1 MAISTVQRPGRARH
15 AAPRAGVRGN
25 PWWILAAVSVGVI
38 MVGLDASVVAIANPR
53 IAIDL
58 DATLSDLQWI
68 TDAYLLALAAL
79 LIFGGKLGDMFGRK
93 RAFFVGVV
101 GFAVTSVA
109 IGLIGTVGGVIVMRA
124 LQGVF
129 GALLMPSTLAIIRSV
144 FPVHKLNTA
153 IGIWGAATGVSVAA
167 GPILGGVLV
176 EHLNWESVFYI
187 NVPIAVVAVLIGAA
201 AITESAATPS
211 TGSTWPAS

>member
-79 LIFGGKLGDMFGRK
+79 L
-93 RAFFVGVV
+93 
-101 GFAVTSVA
+101 TSA
-109 IGLIGTVGGVIVMRA
+109 DEL
-124 LQGVF
+124 
-129 GALLMPSTLAIIRSV
+129 RS
-144 FPVHKLNTA
+144 
-153 IGIWGAATGVSVAA
+153 
-167 GPILGGVLV
+167 
-176 EHLNWESVFYI
+176 
-187 NVPIAVVAVLIGAA
+187 AA
-201 AITESAATPS
+201 ADLAARAR
-211 TGSTWPAS
+211 GG